1 MHLFTNLNIKFGNA
15 FSLVMHHC
23 WLFCV
28 LSRCHPFGKPVFA
41 LTCRTN
47 AQHRLT
53 ATSIPLVPLTSGAW
67 PPTKTTSPPLQLP
80 HPSIEGRMRPR
91 RKSPAAANSP
101 HPTRAMLGA
110 KWTAPPWALARMQSS
125 CGTRDPQSEGC
136 FPPPTTHPALLLVGG
151 SKRLPELL
159 PPPTAMLRRQ
169 ESLSSELHRQNCL
182 MATRIK
188 ARNELGV
195 LGTWAP
201 SYRGGSQHHL
211 PRLPD
216 QCLSLTMC
224 LQGLNLGSRRH
235 PRRQT
240 NCEKPHCLLGS
251 CLPATTSDSC

>member
-1 MHLFTNLNIKFGNA
+1 MHLCINLNIKFGNA
-15 FSLVMHHC
+15 FSFVLHHW

-67 PPTKTTSPPLQLP
+67 PPTKTTSPPHQLP
-80 HPSIEGRMRPR
+80 HHSIEGRMRLLP
-91 RKSPAAANSP
+91 KSPAAANNLP
-101 HPTRAMLGA
+101 PAIRGA
-110 KWTAPPWALARMQSS
+110 KWTAPPWALERMPSS
-125 CGTRDPQSEGC
+125 CGTRAPQSEGC
-136 FPPPTTHPALLLVGG
+136 CPTTRLALLLV
-151 SKRLPELL
+151 SKRQPELL
-159 PPPTAMLRRQ
+159 LPPTAVLRRQ
-169 ESLSSELHRQNCL
+169 ESPSSGWHQQNCRTE
-182 MATRIK
+182 TRNP

-201 SYRGGSQHHL
+201 SYRAESQL
-211 PRLPD
+211 PLRPLPG
-216 QCLSLTMC
+216 QCRSLTMC
-224 LQGLNLGSRRH
+224 QGLNLGSRRH
-235 PRRQT
+235 PRLQT